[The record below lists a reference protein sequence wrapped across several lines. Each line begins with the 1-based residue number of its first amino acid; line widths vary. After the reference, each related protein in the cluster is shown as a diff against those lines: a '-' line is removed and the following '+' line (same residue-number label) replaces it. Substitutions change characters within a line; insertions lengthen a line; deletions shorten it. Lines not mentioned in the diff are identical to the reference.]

1 MSFQFNKI
9 PFHRKDIQSPYLAY
23 FIHMRLHFA
32 IFKRIVSV
40 YQGQQNC
47 CFHIGNCFS
56 KKKHNELKY
65 HCFCEMTL
73 NKIQMMRDLNCTCE
87 ELKFGNSV
95 CKLHNII
102 FTDAVITPFYSFWNI
117 GFVNDNSPDFDGN
130 DEEDSYVINPCYEI
144 PNNNFVNE
152 SFELTD
158 SEAQH
163 EGHVNPDFEVIFDI
177 GMNQDCDNESLMY
190 ESSDDEEQFLDH
202 DILMNDNM
210 HETLAFPMDCTS
222 PIYHN
227 SGFEF
232 RIDYDYE
239 ISNQTKKGKHCTKSS
254 STYHNNCIPVN
265 KTEKSNMRKVHFAQG
280 KELAR
285 IHHLHTWTYAYN
297 ISRKSNWA
305 EIAAAKSRFKKEI
318 EKCSVVIE
326 PILRKKLKYIQSNL

>member
-1 MSFQFNKI
+1 
-9 PFHRKDIQSPYLAY
+9 
-23 FIHMRLHFA
+23 
-32 IFKRIVSV
+32 
-40 YQGQQNC
+40 
-47 CFHIGNCFS
+47 
-56 KKKHNELKY
+56 
-65 HCFCEMTL
+65 
-73 NKIQMMRDLNCTCE
+73 
-87 ELKFGNSV
+87 
-95 CKLHNII
+95 
-102 FTDAVITPFYSFWNI
+102 
-117 GFVNDNSPDFDGN
+117 
-130 DEEDSYVINPCYEI
+130 
-144 PNNNFVNE
+144 
-152 SFELTD
+152 
-158 SEAQH
+158 
-163 EGHVNPDFEVIFDI
+163 
-177 GMNQDCDNESLMY
+177 MY

-222 PIYHN
+222 SIYHN

-239 ISNQTKKGKHCTKSS
+239 ISNQTKKGKHCM
-254 STYHNNCIPVN
+254 